1 MSDQEFEAG
10 LEHIRRS
17 PTDKGVVKLIV
28 RRPEVGARE
37 TLQEGK
43 LDLVEGLVGDSWKNR
58 GSTRTPDGSPN
69 PNSQI
74 TIMNARVIQL
84 LAQDED
90 RWQLAGDQLYIDLDL
105 STANLPPWTRLAVGS
120 AVIQITDS
128 PHTGC
133 AKFASRFGKQAITF
147 VNSDLGKQLRLRGVN
162 AKVLQPGVIRVGD
175 VATRITG

>member
-1 MSDQEFEAG
+1 MSDHEFEAG

-17 PTDKGVVKLIV
+17 PMDNGVVKLIV
-28 RRPEVGARE
+28 RRPDVGTRE
-37 TLQEGK
+37 TLQEGT
-43 LDLVEGLVGDSWKNR
+43 LDLVEGLVGDSWKVR

-69 PNSQI
+69 PNSQV

-105 STANLPPWTRLAVGS
+105 STTNLPPSSRLAVGS

-133 AKFASRFGKQAITF
+133 AKFASRFGKQAVAF
-147 VNSDLGKQLRLRGVN
+147 VNSDL
-162 AKVLQPGVIRVGD
+162 
-175 VATRITG
+175 

>member
-1 MSDQEFEAG
+1 MSDHEFEAG
-10 LEHIRRS
+10 LEHIRKS
-17 PTDKGVVKLIV
+17 PTDSGVVKLIV
-28 RRPEVGARE
+28 RRPGVGARE
-37 TLQEGK
+37 VLEEGK
-43 LDLVEGLVGDSWKNR
+43 LDLVEGLVGDSWKSR

-105 STANLPPWTRLAVGS
+105 STANLPAWTRLAVGS

-133 AKFASRFGKQAITF
+133 AKFASRFGKQAVAF

-175 VATRITG
+175 VATRIIG